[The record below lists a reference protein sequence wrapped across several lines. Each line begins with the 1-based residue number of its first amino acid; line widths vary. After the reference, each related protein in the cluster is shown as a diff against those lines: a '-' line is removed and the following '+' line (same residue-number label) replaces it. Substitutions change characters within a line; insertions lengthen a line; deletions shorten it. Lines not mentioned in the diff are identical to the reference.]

1 VTAPHARRDFA
12 FYASKDE
19 EMAKDA
25 DVGFM
30 IWDGKSAGTL
40 ANAARL
46 LRQDKKVV
54 VYATPA
60 KRFLTLKAEA
70 DWEHLVSTCERDV
83 REKILRSVSGVR
95 RQSGGKQA
103 ALL

>member
-1 VTAPHARRDFA
+1 
-12 FYASKDE
+12 
-19 EMAKDA
+19 
-25 DVGFM
+25 M

-54 VYATPA
+54 IYATPA

-70 DWEHLVSTCERDV
+70 DWEHLVSACGEDPPIR
-83 REKILRSVSGVR
+83 VR
-95 RQSGGKQA
+95 RAATIGREAGQS
-103 ALL
+103 ALNEGCPTSA